1 MDELAAGI
9 KRGLLVPATAL
20 QTLILITLRLHPEG
34 LDIYELSETI
44 GRPARNRKPIQRLSH
59 YLEAKGLVYR
69 VKKGR
74 AWIYRRTHGS

>member
-9 KRGLLVPATAL
+9 KRDLLVPATAL

-34 LDIYELSETI
+34 LNVNQLSESI
-44 GRPARNRKPIQRLSH
+44 GRPAKNRRPIQRLSA

-69 VKKGR
+69 VKNERGI
-74 AWIYRRTHGS
+74 IYRRNRQ